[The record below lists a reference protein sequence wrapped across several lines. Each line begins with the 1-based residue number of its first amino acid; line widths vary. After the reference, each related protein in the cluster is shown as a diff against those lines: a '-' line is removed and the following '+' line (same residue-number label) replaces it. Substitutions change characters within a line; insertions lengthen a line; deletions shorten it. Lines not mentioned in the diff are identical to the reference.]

1 MDYRSNGNTVCS
13 VEGQCC
19 SYHRNKLW
27 FSVSSQESLQA
38 GEGKGKTA
46 VDMPALVDDYNNG
59 MCGVDTKDQLLGA
72 YRPGLGGKK
81 WWWPLF
87 TNVINV
93 AQVAAYK
100 LYTYTTDA
108 RRPLSHIEFLSEVA
122 EVMVRKDHI
131 RPSIGIAGRHAPTS
145 NQVRRDGINHKLIST
160 IQGRHILP
168 EELQT

>member
-1 MDYRSNGNTVCS
+1 M
-13 VEGQCC
+13 
-19 SYHRNKLW
+19 
-27 FSVSSQESLQA
+27 
-38 GEGKGKTA
+38 
-46 VDMPALVDDYNNG
+46 
-59 MCGVDTKDQLLGA
+59 DQLLGA

-108 RRPLSHIEFLSEVA
+108 LRPLSHIEFLSEVA

-160 IQGRHILP
+160 IHFHTYCQKNCRLECQKRLHKKCSDLYHM
-168 EELQT
+168 